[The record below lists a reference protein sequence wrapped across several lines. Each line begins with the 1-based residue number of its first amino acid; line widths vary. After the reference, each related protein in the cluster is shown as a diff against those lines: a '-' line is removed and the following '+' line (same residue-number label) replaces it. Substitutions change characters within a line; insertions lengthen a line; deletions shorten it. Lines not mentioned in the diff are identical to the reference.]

1 MTAQEIIAGLWAHR
15 ISLRL
20 TADGEHLA
28 APADK
33 LTIEQRA
40 TILAHKPELIEY
52 LRAAH
57 DTTTALMVAAMKV
70 CDRHGDG
77 EVARHE
83 MRDQCLALP
92 PHLQVDLLAHFN
104 PTRSTT

>member
-1 MTAQEIIAGLWAHR
+1 MIAPSIISDLWAHG
-15 ISLRL
+15 ITLQL

-33 LTIEQRA
+33 LTPEQRA

-57 DTTTALMVAAMKV
+57 DTTTALLEAAMRV

-77 EVARHE
+77 EAARQE
-83 MRDQCLALP
+83 MQDQCLTLP
-92 PHLQVDLLAHFN
+92 PHLQADLLAHFN
-104 PTRSTT
+104 PKRSTT

>member
-1 MTAQEIIAGLWAHR
+1 MTAQEIIAGLWAHG
-15 ISLRL
+15 ITLRL

-33 LTIEQRA
+33 LTPEQRA

-57 DTTTALMVAAMKV
+57 DTTTALLEAAMRV

-77 EVARHE
+77 EAARQE
-83 MRDQCLALP
+83 MQDQCLTLP
-92 PHLQVDLLAHFN
+92 PHLQADLLAHFN
-104 PTRSTT
+104 PKRSTT

>member
-1 MTAQEIIAGLWAHR
+1 VIAPSIISDLWAHG
-15 ISLRL
+15 ITLRL

-33 LTIEQRA
+33 LTPEQRA
-40 TILAHKPELIEY
+40 TILAHKPELIDY

-57 DTTTALMVAAMKV
+57 DTTNALLVVAMRV

-77 EVARHE
+77 YAARQE
-83 MRDQCLALP
+83 MRDQCLELP
-92 PHLQVDLLAHFN
+92 PHLQADLLAHFN
-104 PTRSTT
+104 PKRSTT